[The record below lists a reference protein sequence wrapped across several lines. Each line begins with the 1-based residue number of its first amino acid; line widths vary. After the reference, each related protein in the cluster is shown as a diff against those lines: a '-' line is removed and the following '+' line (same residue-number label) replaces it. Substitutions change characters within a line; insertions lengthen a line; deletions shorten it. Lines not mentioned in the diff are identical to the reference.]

1 MKKSAWIAGA
11 AGLALAA
18 TLVAGPLAGHP
29 NLREA
34 HNKVLMAIKA
44 MERAQKA
51 NDYDM
56 GGHAA
61 KAEALLRDAEHEIS
75 MAGISADH

>member
-1 MKKSAWIAGA
+1 MKKAWIAGA
-11 AGLALAA
+11 ATLALAA

-29 NLREA
+29 NLKIA
-34 HNKVLMAIKA
+34 HNKILVAIQA
-44 MERAQKA
+44 MERAQKM

-61 KAEALLRDAEHEIS
+61 KAESLLRQAEHEIM
-75 MAGISADH
+75 MAGIAANH